1 MTDDEPL
8 SPPKIFKSSILPA
21 AFRPGQ
27 SHDREAGS
35 EAGSEVGSEG
45 GSGAGSE
52 AGSEAGMEV

>member
-1 MTDDEPL
+1 MNL
-8 SPPKIFKSSILPA
+8 STKDLQIEHPAPA